1 MYNTSSKLYRV
12 WTTMKQRCRDP
23 KATGYKNCGG
33 KGIKVCSEWQS
44 FFNFAEWASNNGYS
58 EGKSLSRIDLNKDYC
73 PENCNWVSKNKS
85 LSKAR
90 KALREK
96 EDKEQLRRSYYYKGK
111 YRTITELSE
120 ITGISFSILYNR
132 LFTRGMEVSEA
143 LTFTNTATMY
153 YYEGKLKT
161 LREWAEVT
169 GISYSALY
177 TRLVRL
183 NWEVSKAFT
192 TPVRVKSTKR

>member
-1 MYNTSSKLYRV
+1 MYNSNSKLYRV
-12 WTTMKQRCRDP
+12 WTTMRQRCRDQ
-23 KATGYKNCGG
+23 KATGYSSCGG
-33 KGIKVCSEWQS
+33 KGIQVCSEWQS
-44 FFNFAEWASNNGYS
+44 FSNFAEWSSSNGYS
-58 EGKSLSRIDLNKDYC
+58 EGKSLSRVDLNKDFC
-73 PENCNWVSKNKS
+73 PENCNWISKDKS

-90 KALREK
+90 KALRRK
-96 EDKEQLRRSYYYKGK
+96 EDKEQLRKNYFYRGK

-120 ITGISFSILYNR
+120 ITGISFSILYDR
-132 LFTRGMEVSEA
+132 LFSRGMQVSEA
-143 LTFTNTATMY
+143 LTFTNSATMY
-153 YYEGKLKT
+153 YYDGKLKT

-192 TPVRVKSTKR
+192 TPAKVKSKKR